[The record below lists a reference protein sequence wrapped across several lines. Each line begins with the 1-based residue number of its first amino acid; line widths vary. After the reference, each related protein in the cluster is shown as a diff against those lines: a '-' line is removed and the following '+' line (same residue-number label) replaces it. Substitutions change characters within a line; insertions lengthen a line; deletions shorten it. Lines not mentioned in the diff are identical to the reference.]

1 MLAWIEHFFHPTA
14 ENELSTHLF
23 GRTIN
28 ANLNPDEHKIFN
40 QAVEAFREGHMCKAF
55 EYYFSSL
62 ENFSAGV
69 SNQNIN
75 FHYEN
80 DDLHFELYQGTAVI
94 HGLITDKVFQADC
107 VISKT
112 EALNVASK
120 RHILER
126 NDLLT
131 YIRYYIH
138 GDYLKC
144 KLYLDNTTMTP
155 QKIFYPLRELVL
167 NADYEKEY
175 LHYHFKQ
182 KELVASEHLMA
193 VDEDEL
199 HIKYDAMQRWISEC
213 HDELRQLPNNDNIS
227 TVSFT
232 LLRLLFQIDY
242 LLVPHLD
249 IMQELFEKINSF
261 FTDDERLVEQK
272 NDELLTFIEKLQQL
286 PFEKFKQNFYRAKYT
301 FSPLE
306 HSTTEEVNQFI
317 EASLEK
323 FRWFKHHRYEHVAAT
338 ISRYIALY
346 VLYNYGVHPSYRAL
360 LHLLVETQNSSYFVT
375 LGYTPYY
382 HQDTQHFE
390 QKAITK
396 KIVAIISPYQEK
408 YSSLIPFGDAL
419 NYTTLEEFSHSFYRQ
434 LQALD
439 YTEL

>member
-1 MLAWIEHFFHPTA
+1 MIEWIEHFFHHTTETEPY
-14 ENELSTHLF
+14 THLF

-28 ANLNPDEHKIFN
+28 ANLNPNEHQIFN
-40 QAVEAFREGHMCKAF
+40 QAVEAFRKGQTCKAF

-62 ENFSAGV
+62 ENFNAGQ

-80 DDLHFELYQGTAVI
+80 DNLQFELYQGTAIIRGV
-94 HGLITDKVFQADC
+94 ITDKVFQADC
-107 VISKT
+107 IITRT

-120 RHILER
+120 RHLLER

-131 YIRYYIH
+131 YIKYYIH
-138 GDYLKC
+138 GEHLKC

-182 KELVASEHLMA
+182 EQLIDSKQLTA
-193 VDEDEL
+193 VDEEEL
-199 HIKYDAMQRWISEC
+199 GIKYDALQRWITEC
-213 HDELRQLPNNDNIS
+213 QNELKQLPNNDTVS

-286 PFEKFKQNFYRAKYT
+286 PFETFKQNFYKAKYT

-306 HSTTEEVNQFI
+306 HSTVEEVNQFI

-360 LHLLVETQNSSYFVT
+360 LHLLVETQNSTYFVA

-382 HQDTQHFE
+382 HEEEQRFE
-390 QKAITK
+390 KKTIIK
-396 KIVAIISPYQEK
+396 KIDAIITPYQKK
-408 YSSLIPFGDAL
+408 YSSLLPFGEAL

-434 LQALD
+434 LQMLD
-439 YTEL
+439 YIEL